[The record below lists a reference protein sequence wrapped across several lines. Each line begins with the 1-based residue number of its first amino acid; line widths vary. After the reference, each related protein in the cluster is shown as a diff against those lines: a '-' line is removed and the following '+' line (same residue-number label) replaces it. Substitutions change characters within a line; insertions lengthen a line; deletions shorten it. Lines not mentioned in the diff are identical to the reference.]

1 MNDSNTNVIL
11 TPRKAAFFCLIV
23 FFLYFCTLKKGLEF
37 WNIDSFYYLTLAKS
51 LVSLNGYNILG
62 MPHARYPFGF
72 PCLLAPV
79 VGIFGYNFFV
89 IQIFLI
95 TLAALGLFV
104 CFIFL
109 RRSYNEKTA
118 DIAFLLTGISYLF
131 WSGALTTQ
139 DIVDK
144 IQKENARY
152 ALVESNKR
160 PLIKNLREIEVFY
173 MLNFK
178 EIMQVEGNLPFKI
191 EPRNLP

>member
-62 MPHARYPFGF
+62 MPHARFPFGF
-72 PCLLAPV
+72 PCLHAPV

-95 TLAALGLFV
+95 TLAAFALFV

-118 DIAFLLTGISYLF
+118 DIAFLLTGISYFF
-131 WSGALTTQ
+131 WSFNCNFIISETPYFLFSLLT
-139 DIVDK
+139 
-144 IQKENARY
+144 
-152 ALVESNKR
+152 
-160 PLIKNLREIEVFY
+160 LITA
-173 MLNFK
+173 
-178 EIMQVEGNLPFKI
+178 
-191 EPRNLP
+191 